1 MINKRLSN
9 IDGITSEKFS
19 NLGSRFEYVLN
30 WKLIKEMLVVVPGRK
45 QDANPD

>member
-1 MINKRLSN
+1 LSQGNYCWYITRNVNIYVINKRLSN

-30 WKLIKEMLVVVPGRK
+30 
-45 QDANPD
+45 